1 MKRRI
6 AGWRGDN
13 RIKLLSPFAAFDAVM
28 AHSPVSDPQLAPYRV
43 DFSSLIE
50 KPGAVKTARQ
60 AKQPSSRHKYR
71 LTPKMIES
79 YYLYNLLRGY
89 VDTDEV
95 QTVLEI
101 GPGSA
106 NLAALLYHFFRPRMV
121 LVDLPRT
128 LCMTMP
134 LVADLFPDASILM
147 PHESGHYSS
156 GGYDFVFLTPAQTDL
171 IAEDSAD
178 LAINT
183 DSFQEMTHRR
193 SVSIRPR
200 PKGL

>member
-1 MKRRI
+1 
-6 AGWRGDN
+6 
-13 RIKLLSPFAAFDAVM
+13 
-28 AHSPVSDPQLAPYRV
+28 
-43 DFSSLIE
+43 
-50 KPGAVKTARQ
+50 
-60 AKQPSSRHKYR
+60 
-71 LTPKMIES
+71 MIES

-95 QTVLEI
+95 HTVLEI

-106 NLAALLYHFFRPRMV
+106 NLAALLYHFFGPRMV

-128 LCMTMP
+128 LCMAIP

-147 PHESGHYSS
+147 PHESGRYSS

-171 IAEDSAD
+171 IAEDSVD

-183 DSFQEMTHRR
+183 HSFQEMTHRQISEYFNLVQR
-193 SVSIRPR
+193 VCKSGGYFFTRNRVEKVPSGPDAYRTETTEPVNRFAEYPWNPNNEVLVYEICRLARLVQLDDMYIRLER
-200 PKGL
+200 ISK